1 MAKLIEITGKALSG
15 EWGSDDIG
23 GDGIPVLRTTN
34 FTNEG
39 VVNYQNVVTRT
50 ITKNNISEKF
60 LRKGDI
66 IIEKSGG
73 SDKQPVGRV
82 IYFDGPENTFLFNN
96 FTALLRVKDTSRWL
110 PEYVFYALF
119 SNYYRGGT
127 RCFENKTTGL
137 HNLKIDDYVSR
148 NEIQE
153 VPLDKQIGLC
163 RTLNSVRSLIEARK
177 HQIIELDNLVK
188 ARFVEMFGDPV
199 QNPFRWPTRPL
210 LEMGYCKNGMN
221 FHTGDSGIEMHCLG
235 VGDFKDYSVIDGTD
249 NLPTVSLN
257 EAPPEES
264 MLRDGDIVFVRSN
277 GNKALVGR
285 CLVVYPRST
294 PTTYSGFCI
303 RYRLTSGEVNTM
315 YLLRVLKTASM
326 RKKMA
331 GRGANIQNLNQQ
343 ILATLDIPTPP
354 LELQEQFATF
364 VKQID
369 KSKVVESIHRMNV
382 LFNITLTG
390 GNRYDSRT
398 TEF

>member
-1 MAKLIEITGKALSG
+1 MIFDDVLTIKNGRNQKAVENPKGKYPIYGSGGVMGYADDYICSANTVVIGRKGSINNPIFVECPFWNVDTAFGLEAKTEVLIPRYLYYFCKHFNFEKLNKTVTIPSLTKSDLLKIEI
-15 EWGSDDIG
+15 D
-23 GDGIPVLRTTN
+23 
-34 FTNEG
+34 
-39 VVNYQNVVTRT
+39 
-50 ITKNNISEKF
+50 
-60 LRKGDI
+60 
-66 IIEKSGG
+66 
-73 SDKQPVGRV
+73 
-82 IYFDGPENTFLFNN
+82 
-96 FTALLRVKDTSRWL
+96 L
-110 PEYVFYALF
+110 PEISKQQSIVSQLSKIEDVVAL
-119 SNYYRGGT
+119 RQ
-127 RCFENKTTGL
+127 RQLQK
-137 HNLKIDDYVSR
+137 
-148 NEIQE
+148 
-153 VPLDKQIGLC
+153 LD
-163 RTLNSVRSLIEARK
+163 E
-177 HQIIELDNLVK
+177 LVK

-199 QNPFRWPTRPL
+199 QNPFGWPTRPL

-343 ILATLDIPTPP
+343 IIAALDIPTPP
-354 LELQEQFATF
+354 LELQEQFAAF
-364 VKQID
+364 VKQTD

-382 LFNITLTG
+382 LFHITLNG
-390 GNRYDSRT
+390 GNRYDSGT
-398 TEF
+398 NEF

>member
-148 NEIQE
+148 FEIQE

-382 LFNITLTG
+382 LFNITLNG
-390 GNRYDSRT
+390 GNRYDSGT
-398 TEF
+398 NEF

>member
-1 MAKLIEITGKALSG
+1 MTQKRVPLGKFVTEYSVRNKNN
-15 EWGSDDIG
+15 ED
-23 GDGIPVLRTTN
+23 IPVYSVTNSQGFCREYFGKEVASKDKTTYKIVPYGYFAYN
-34 FTNEG
+34 PSRI
-39 VVNYQNVVTRT
+39 NVGSVDWQRCEAQVIVSPLYNVFSVSDELDRQFLYYFLKSNIGRQMIRAKAAGSVRDNLKLDMLKEMT
-50 ITKNNISEKF
+50 IPDSSLDDQRHCVATLDNLQYLIQ
-60 LRKGDI
+60 LRK
-66 IIEKSGG
+66 
-73 SDKQPVGRV
+73 KQ
-82 IYFDGPENTFLFNN
+82 L
-96 FTALLRVKDTSRWL
+96 A
-110 PEYVFYALF
+110 
-119 SNYYRGGT
+119 
-127 RCFENKTTGL
+127 
-137 HNLKIDDYVSR
+137 
-148 NEIQE
+148 
-153 VPLDKQIGLC
+153 
-163 RTLNSVRSLIEARK
+163 
-177 HQIIELDNLVK
+177 ELDNLVK

-199 QNPFRWPTRPL
+199 QNPFGWPTRPL

-343 ILATLDIPTPP
+343 ILAALDIPTPP
-354 LELQEQFATF
+354 LELQEQFAAF
-364 VKQID
+364 VKQTD
-369 KSKVVESIHRMNV
+369 KSKVVESIHKMNV
-382 LFNITLTG
+382 LFNITLNG
-390 GNRYDSRT
+390 GNRYDSGT
-398 TEF
+398 NEF